1 MSNRVPLAVL
11 VSGGGT
17 NLQSIIE
24 ATRDP
29 KYSADVA
36 VVISDRPGVK
46 ALDRARE
53 AGLPTVVVDWSDYD
67 DRGAFTN
74 EVCDAAEDH
83 GAEGLVL
90 AGFMRI
96 LAPAAID
103 RFPGRIVNIHPA
115 LLPAFPGA
123 HAVDDALA
131 YGVTITGVTI
141 HFVDEQ
147 VDHGPIIYQEA
158 LAVMPGEE
166 REALQ
171 ARIQAVEH
179 RMFPVAIDALARGRL
194 HIEGRMVRWEQ
205 A

>member
-29 KYSADVA
+29 EYSADVA

-53 AGLPTVVVDWSDYD
+53 AGLSTVVVDWSDYD
-67 DRGAFTN
+67 DRGAFTK

-83 GAEGLVL
+83 GAEALVL

-103 RFPGRIVNIHPA
+103 RFPDRVVNIHPA

-123 HAVDDALA
+123 HAVDEALA

-158 LAVMPGEE
+158 VAVIRGEE

-179 RMFPVAIDALARGRL
+179 RMFPVAIDAMARGRL
-194 HIEGRMVRWEQ
+194 HIEGRTVRWEQ